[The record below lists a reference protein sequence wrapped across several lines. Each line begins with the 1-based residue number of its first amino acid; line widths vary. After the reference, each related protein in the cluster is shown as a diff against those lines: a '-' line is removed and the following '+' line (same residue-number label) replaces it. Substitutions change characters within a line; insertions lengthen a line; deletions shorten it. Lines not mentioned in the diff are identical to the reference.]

1 MMFKAI
7 LLGQWHNLSDP
18 ELMHSLRIR
27 LDFIAFCGMPFD
39 ELPDD
44 TTLCRFRNRLIKQHR
59 LQGLLDEINRQLQ
72 ANNLMVKKTQGALLD
87 ATIVASA
94 ARPKSEFVVE
104 VQNNEPVVFED
115 GSQPGMVVE
124 EKLSADP
131 EATWL
136 KKGKKSTLGYRCY
149 AVTDEEDGYLL
160 GAHTAPANESEQKH
174 FENALSA
181 AKINAER
188 AERVLT
194 DKGYASKAN
203 RDFLRK
209 SKIKSGICHKAVRAH
224 PLSAR
229 QHRFNKKVA
238 QRRWKVEQFFGTIK
252 RKFDMSRARYFGAL
266 KVNGQMLLKGIC
278 ANLVKAVNK
287 MEWTPQGILAP
298 KILRMA

>member
-1 MMFKAI
+1 MLIGIYRREERNLGGEIPYDSLMMFKAI

-115 GSQPGMVVE
+115 GSQPGW
-124 EKLSADP
+124 
-131 EATWL
+131 WL
-136 KKGKKSTLGYRCY
+136 KRNSAPTL
-149 AVTDEEDGYLL
+149 
-160 GAHTAPANESEQKH
+160 
-174 FENALSA
+174 
-181 AKINAER
+181 
-188 AERVLT
+188 
-194 DKGYASKAN
+194 
-203 RDFLRK
+203 
-209 SKIKSGICHKAVRAH
+209 
-224 PLSAR
+224 
-229 QHRFNKKVA
+229 
-238 QRRWKVEQFFGTIK
+238 RRHG
-252 RKFDMSRARYFGAL
+252 
-266 KVNGQMLLKGIC
+266 
-278 ANLVKAVNK
+278 
-287 MEWTPQGILAP
+287 
-298 KILRMA
+298 